1 MKQLTVRQT
10 EGETRRQ
17 DLHLEDPTQ
26 WALIHRP
33 KFSIRTRIALG
44 FSLTFI
50 LTCGITLAALLFID
64 TIGAKQSF
72 LEKAG
77 NYAFDIQ
84 QARRFEKD
92 YFLYHTNLLD
102 AINHIHSAQNLLEN
116 YQEEFRSII
125 GEHSFAGMLSN
136 LIRYREL
143 LEELESM
150 DKAGDKFRNERLR
163 SMESEI
169 RRYGAEIVANA
180 SNTID
185 QERLRIHSWL
195 ETSKFVGV
203 MALVLI
209 LLVVASIAAY
219 ITHQIIRPFGRFER
233 YTQQIAAGDFSPIRP
248 KRKFRDEFT
257 NLALALNRMLREL
270 KEREEQLI
278 QSRKMAAIGA
288 LTAGI
293 AHEINNPLNNISITI
308 EALIDEFKEWT
319 DEEKLE
325 MLKDAF
331 TQVERAAATVANL
344 LDFTRRDETA
354 FELLSIND
362 VIRSTTNIVR
372 NEVSLKNIRL
382 ALNLSDDLSLIRGN
396 QHNLQQVFLNLF
408 LNAIQAMPNGGELTV
423 TSSRQDSAVQI
434 DVGDTGDGI
443 PEEILER
450 IFDPFFTTKEV
461 GKGTGLGLSVSFG
474 IIEKH
479 HGTIRVENRPGK
491 GANFIV
497 TLPAAET
504 ETM

>member
-1 MKQLTVRQT
+1 MKQLTVHQI

-17 DLHLEDPTQ
+17 DLRSEDPAQ

-44 FSLTFI
+44 FSLTFV
-50 LTCGITLAALLFID
+50 LTCGITLAALIFID
-64 TIGAKQSF
+64 MIGAKQNF

-102 AINHIHSAQNLLEN
+102 AINHIHSAQNLLET
-116 YQEEFRSII
+116 YKEEFRSII
-125 GEHSFAGMLSN
+125 GEHSFTGMLSN

-150 DKAGDKFRNERLR
+150 DKDTERPRNERLP
-163 SMESEI
+163 SLETEI

-185 QERLRIHSWL
+185 QERLRIRSWL
-195 ETSKFVGV
+195 DTSKFVGV

-209 LLVVASIAAY
+209 LLMVASVAAF
-219 ITHQIIRPFGRFER
+219 ITHQIIRPFGRFEK
-233 YTQQIAAGDFSPIRP
+233 YTHQIASGDFSPIRP
-248 KRKFRDEFT
+248 KRKYRDEFT

-278 QSRKMAAIGA
+278 QSRKMAAIGT

-308 EALIDEFKEWT
+308 EALIDEFEEWT
-319 DEEKLE
+319 KDEKLE
-325 MLKDAF
+325 MLKEAF
-331 TQVERAAATVANL
+331 TQVERAGATVANL
-344 LDFTRRDETA
+344 LDFTRREESS

-362 VIRSTTNIVR
+362 VIRSTANLVG
-372 NEVSLKNIRL
+372 NEVTLNNIRL
-382 ALNLSDDLSLIRGN
+382 VLNLSDELSLIKGN
-396 QHNLQQVFLNLF
+396 QHNLQQVFINLF

-423 TSSRQDSAVQI
+423 TSNRQDSAVRI
-434 DVGDTGDGI
+434 DVSDTGNGI
-443 PEEILER
+443 PEEILEK

-474 IIEKH
+474 IIEQH
-479 HGTIRVENRPGK
+479 HGAIRVESRVGK
-491 GANFIV
+491 GAHFII
-497 TLPAAET
+497 TLPAAEK

>member
-17 DLHLEDPTQ
+17 DLHPEDPTQ

-116 YQEEFRSII
+116 YQDEFRSII
-125 GEHSFAGMLSN
+125 GEHSFTGMLNN

-150 DKAGDKFRNERLR
+150 DKGADKFRNERLR

-219 ITHQIIRPFGRFER
+219 ITHKIIRPFGRFER
-233 YTQQIAAGDFSPIRP
+233 YTHQIAAGDFSPIRP

-362 VIRSTTNIVR
+362 VIRSTANIVR
-372 NEVSLKNIRL
+372 NEVTLNNIRL
-382 ALNLSDDLSLIRGN
+382 ALNLSDDLWLIRGN

-408 LNAIQAMPNGGELTV
+408 LNAIQAMPDGGDLTV
-423 TSSRQDSAVQI
+423 TSSHQDSAVRI
-434 DVGDTGDGI
+434 DVSDTGTGI
-443 PEEILER
+443 PQEILER

-479 HGTIRVENRPGK
+479 HGSIRVENQSGK

-497 TLPAAET
+497 TLPSAEKEAT
-504 ETM
+504 